1 MFLSQSAA
9 YSTGTASSCLVL
21 CLCVCVR
28 ARAEAA
34 CDGGHCVVDG
44 RVPFECVVSVLCLYI
59 VSIQRNVCVSKDL
72 FGVRVY
78 LYDRFQII
86 HYYSTI

>member
-21 CLCVCVR
+21 CLSVCVCVR

-44 RVPFECVVSVLCLYI
+44 RVPSECVVSVLCLYI
-59 VSIQRNVCVSKDL
+59 VSIQRNACVSKDL
-72 FGVRVY
+72 FGGY
-78 LYDRFQII
+78 ECIYMTGFK
-86 HYYSTI
+86 

>member
-9 YSTGTASSCLVL
+9 YSTGTASSCPVL
-21 CLCVCVR
+21 CLSVCV
-28 ARAEAA
+28 RAEAA

-59 VSIQRNVCVSKDL
+59 VSIQRNVCVSEDL
-72 FGVRVY
+72 FGGY
-78 LYDRFQII
+78 ECIYMTGFK
-86 HYYSTI
+86 